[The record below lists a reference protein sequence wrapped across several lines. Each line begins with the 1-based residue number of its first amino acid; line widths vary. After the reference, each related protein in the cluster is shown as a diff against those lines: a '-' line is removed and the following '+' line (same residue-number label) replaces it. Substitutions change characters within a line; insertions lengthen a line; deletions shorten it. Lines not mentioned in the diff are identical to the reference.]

1 MAQNP
6 AQMMRQMQKLQ
17 EDMQRVQEELSR
29 ETVTAAAGGGAVTV
43 TISGGLEVMDVV
55 IDPTAMADVEL
66 LQDTIVAATNEAM
79 RKAQETC
86 QQSSGF
92 GGRGARK
99 PRHPRAVDA
108 HSCPRSS
115 RHRLSGLSR
124 SWPACRV
131 LDRGRP
137 NAWRSTS

>member
-55 IDPTAMADVEL
+55 IDPAAMDDVEL

-79 RKAQETC
+79 RKAQELAN
-86 QQSSGF
+86 SRLGSVA
-92 GGRGARK
+92 GALGSLGI
-99 PRHPRAVDA
+99 P
-108 HSCPRSS
+108 
-115 RHRLSGLSR
+115 GL
-124 SWPACRV
+124 
-131 LDRGRP
+131 
-137 NAWRSTS
+137 

>member
-79 RKAQETC
+79 RKAQELAN
-86 QQSSGF
+86 SRLGSVA
-92 GGRGARK
+92 GALGSLGI
-99 PRHPRAVDA
+99 P
-108 HSCPRSS
+108 
-115 RHRLSGLSR
+115 GL
-124 SWPACRV
+124 
-131 LDRGRP
+131 
-137 NAWRSTS
+137 